1 MSQLPLPPSMQR
13 FLQRGAA
20 VSLSLFFDKGMDG
33 YASKQ
38 GERERS
44 KERDAL
50 TIAPGAKEE
59 FLSAFARRF
68 NSAQPPDFEK
78 FLVRRAAVA
87 EALGARSVQRTTGS
101 RLAIGLGLPHPTET
115 GFLFDRLTGCPYLP
129 GSSVKGL
136 LRAAARLVRE
146 GELEGDRDFWS
157 SALKRIFG
165 PEIEPGTMPRKGETI
180 FYDAY
185 PAEWPRLEVDVLT
198 PHYGDSYRDVAVPP
212 ADWQNPVPVPFLTI
226 AAGASFRFFLGAGK
240 DDFPK
245 LETLLGTALDWLGI
259 GAKKSAG
266 YGVFETSGDSQ
277 PEI

>member
-1 MSQLPLPPSMQR
+1 MQR
-13 FLQRGAA
+13 FLPRGAA

-33 YASKQ
+33 YTNRQ
-38 GERERS
+38 GERGRPDERETWS
-44 KERDAL
+44 
-50 TIAPGAKEE
+50 IAPGAKEE
-59 FLSAFARRF
+59 FLSGFAKRF

-87 EALGARSVQRTTGS
+87 ETLGARSVRRATGS

-136 LRAAARLVRE
+136 LRAAARLVQQD
-146 GELEGDRDFWS
+146 ELEGDKDVWS
-157 SALKRIFG
+157 SGLERIFG
-165 PEIEPGTMPRKGETI
+165 PEIEPGRMPRKGQAV

-185 PAEWPRLEVDVLT
+185 PTEWPKLEVDVLT
-198 PHYGDSYRDVAVPP
+198 PHYGDYYRDEDIPP

-226 AAGASFRFFLGAGK
+226 AAGVSFEFFIRSAK

-245 LETLLGTALDWLGI
+245 LETLLATALDWLGM
-259 GAKKSAG
+259 GAKRSAG
-266 YGVFETSGDSQ
+266 YGVFEPGGDS
-277 PEI
+277 